1 MTDVQITTVKN
12 SVVVSGEGAATVVT
26 VSTAGP
32 QGPSGGSTDLS
43 AVTARLDALEAVN
56 YLVLQDGN

>member
-32 QGPSGGSTDLS
+32 QGPSGGDLS
-43 AVTARLDALEAVN
+43 AVTARLDALEAVD

>member
-32 QGPSGGSTDLS
+32 QGPSGADLS
-43 AVTARLDALEAVN
+43 AVTARLDALEAVD